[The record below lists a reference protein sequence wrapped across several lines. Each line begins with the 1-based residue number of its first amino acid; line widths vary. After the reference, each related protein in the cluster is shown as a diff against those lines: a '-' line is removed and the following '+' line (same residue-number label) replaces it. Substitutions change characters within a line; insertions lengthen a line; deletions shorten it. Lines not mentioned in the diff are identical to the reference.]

1 MFQRTLLKGQS
12 WVGDDSFTN
21 QRASLNYNPNQLGAR
36 IRSEN
41 RNSEDYNT
49 EIKKKT
55 QFNLFIWIPRSDWNY
70 NNKSRKQIYTMQ
82 GLTTLLL
89 TITTLL
95 LLSNAVKASP
105 VLPLGDDETS
115 AQELRDLPVEQH
127 QQLKRIC
134 GMSWF
139 GCRKQNGV
147 KRNVLFIIVFVL
159 LLLFVFNHPV
169 DFIYVWKYTLS
180 HLSKSIEIVS

>member
-1 MFQRTLLKGQS
+1 
-12 WVGDDSFTN
+12 
-21 QRASLNYNPNQLGAR
+21 
-36 IRSEN
+36 
-41 RNSEDYNT
+41 
-49 EIKKKT
+49 
-55 QFNLFIWIPRSDWNY
+55 
-70 NNKSRKQIYTMQ
+70 MQ

-105 VLPLGDDETS
+105 VLPMGDDETS
-115 AQELRDLPVEQH
+115 AQELIDLPVEQH

-134 GMSWF
+134 GLTWF
-139 GCRKQNGV
+139 HCEPKQNGV
-147 KRNVLFIIVFVL
+147 KRNLLFIIVFVL

-180 HLSKSIEIVS
+180 HLSKSIEVVS

>member
-1 MFQRTLLKGQS
+1 
-12 WVGDDSFTN
+12 
-21 QRASLNYNPNQLGAR
+21 
-36 IRSEN
+36 
-41 RNSEDYNT
+41 
-49 EIKKKT
+49 
-55 QFNLFIWIPRSDWNY
+55 
-70 NNKSRKQIYTMQ
+70 MQ

-105 VLPLGDDETS
+105 VLPVGDDETS

-139 GCRKQNGV
+139 GCRKQNG
-147 KRNVLFIIVFVL
+147 KRWMSFRISQKKADDV
-159 LLLFVFNHPV
+159 P
-169 DFIYVWKYTLS
+169 YRK
-180 HLSKSIEIVS
+180 